1 MQHTCNIQLS
11 ELLVTPMEVR
21 VTVVKICGLVGT
33 GIVCA
38 LTVDNLIISYNVR
51 CTSVNNGWT
60 LLAAFFFCVYFLK
73 RKSQASI
80 SLITISEG
88 PIL

>member
-1 MQHTCNIQLS
+1 MQLS
-11 ELLVTPMEVR
+11 ELLVTPMEAR
-21 VTVVKICGLVGT
+21 VTVKKYVVWSAEASSVHLL
-33 GIVCA
+33 
-38 LTVDNLIISYNVR
+38 LTIISYNVR

-60 LLAAFFFCVYFLK
+60 LLAAIRFCVYFLK

-88 PIL
+88 RIL